1 MIQFSKLNNPDINSG
16 YTLDDNARALIVM
29 CMHFEKSGDE
39 NDLKYIR
46 IYLDLINF
54 CHLKNGDFLN
64 YIDEEQNFTAQNEDC
79 NLSDA
84 NGRAIW
90 ALGFLCSKYNILPSN
105 LVIQAEAIIA
115 STLNTIEK
123 MRSTRAMAFSI
134 KGLYYSNQFK
144 KTPRKKNLIITLA
157 DRLVAMYKHESD
169 TNWKWFESY
178 LTYANST
185 LPEAM
190 LFAYLETGKE
200 QYKKIANDSFEFLLS
215 IILKNDEIKVISNRG
230 WHIKG
235 KATNSFGEQ
244 PIDVAYT
251 ILALNSF
258 YQTFKNPDYLMKM
271 KTAYNWFLGKNHLHQ
286 IIYNPCTGGCFD
298 GLEENYVNLNQG
310 AESTVSHLLSRL
322 TLDAFQ
328 ESSPHN

>member
-1 MIQFSKLNNPDINSG
+1 LRQQRFFFSLLDIKK
-16 YTLDDNARALIVM
+16 I
-29 CMHFEKSGDE
+29 
-39 NDLKYIR
+39 
-46 IYLDLINF
+46 
-54 CHLKNGDFLN
+54 
-64 YIDEEQNFTAQNEDC
+64 
-79 NLSDA
+79 
-84 NGRAIW
+84 
-90 ALGFLCSKYNILPSN
+90 
-105 LVIQAEAIIA
+105 
-115 STLNTIEK
+115 
-123 MRSTRAMAFSI
+123 I

-144 KTPRKKNLIITLA
+144 KTTRKKNLIITLA
-157 DRLVAMYKHESD
+157 DRIVNMYKHESD

-190 LFAYLETGKE
+190 LFAYLETDKE
-200 QYKKIANDSFEFLLS
+200 HYKKIANDSFEFLLS
-215 IILKNDEIKVISNRG
+215 IIFKKNEIKVISNKG
-230 WHIKG
+230 WHFKG

-258 YQTFKNPDYLMKM
+258 YQTYKNPDHLVKM
-271 KTAYNWFLGKNHLHQ
+271 KIAYNWFLGNNHLHQ

-322 TLDAFQ
+322 TLDFFQ
-328 ESSPHN
+328 ESSPRN